1 MGGQVGRDILRGGRT
16 MTRRWYELAPIPVR
30 AIVGGGLA
38 YHGYPKIFTADG
50 HASFLYI
57 MKGMG
62 VPFPEF
68 LSWVIGGLEFFG
80 GLLLFSGTFVSL
92 VALLIVIEMAAN
104 LITAL
109 LNGGFPPPLNP
120 NQPLP
125 GYEQT
130 LLYLF
135 GALALFIAGSGGFS
149 VTRIFVPRQTV

>member
-1 MGGQVGRDILRGGRT
+1 MPK
-16 MTRRWYELAPIPVR
+16 RWYELAPVPVR
-30 AIVGGGLA
+30 LIVGGGLA
-38 YHGYPKIFTADG
+38 FHGYPKIFTAEG
-50 HASFLYI
+50 HASFLHI

-68 LSWVIGGLEFFG
+68 LSWAIGGLEFFG
-80 GLLLFSGTFVSL
+80 GLALLTGTFVSF

-130 LLYLF
+130 LLYLL
-135 GALALFIAGSGGFS
+135 GALALFIGGSGGFS
-149 VTRIFVPRQTV
+149 VTRIFVPRQSV